1 LTWRKRAEVAH
12 LDSVYDALWRD
23 VNIQNSKIFLQMVP
37 NERPSTVDHE
47 ADLEIST
54 LEGNQ
59 VMLRNGRVEITAD
72 EATVPRAVVHHLL
85 GRLDVIIYHH
95 APNGARVEVVTTHD
109 TYSAERQTRG
119 PNNLRQRKKI
129 RREK

>member
-1 LTWRKRAEVAH
+1 
-12 LDSVYDALWRD
+12 
-23 VNIQNSKIFLQMVP
+23 MVP

-54 LEGNQ
+54 LERNQ

-95 APNGARVEVVTTHD
+95 APSGARVEVVTTHD